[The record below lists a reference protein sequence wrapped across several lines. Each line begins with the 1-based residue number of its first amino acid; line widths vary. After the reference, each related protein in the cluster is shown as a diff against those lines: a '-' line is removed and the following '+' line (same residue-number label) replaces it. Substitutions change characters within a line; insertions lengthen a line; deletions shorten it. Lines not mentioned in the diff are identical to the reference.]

1 MQSLTLI
8 DFFGRP
14 IQTSLDQLCSV
25 QINMPVPL
33 LKVDGPVPPVAESVS
48 EGNQGGGGP
57 NAFVSLFTGIPP
69 FTIERLDIPMVIDKK
84 VSDEFMKIAFAIFPF
99 LNRHQ
104 SRPYDK
110 TKCDEIVT
118 IVSELLNQGEY
129 VEKSESINLNAIW
142 KGLKDA
148 CEYDPSKVDVRL
160 QYFSYSGFV
169 ANNEQDLID
178 AIFHISHNSSGLC
191 DSWVSFMCAVFL
203 IALQSKSMYVLR
215 GENNL
220 PAWRDMVMHNVILHA
235 LNLIY
240 LKQTVQYW
248 DFQKDPSHM
257 PPIIRK
263 FFDSLL
269 RRHPGLAQIVSFE
282 TVGPESL
289 VDAIREQTE
298 DIPLLPHLYP
308 YSLTLCMSNE
318 KRVEFLIKT
327 YIQGFTSIMKDQ
339 QKQQTITDS
348 LYSTIFT
355 LTRNIVTVI
364 AKSATPVFIDNSI
377 VQAAEYMMGS
387 NRESLNEKTIEFVS
401 NLNLIP

>member
-1 MQSLTLI
+1 
-8 DFFGRP
+8 
-14 IQTSLDQLCSV
+14 
-25 QINMPVPL
+25 MPVPL

-240 LKQTVQYW
+240 LKQTVHIGIFKRIQATC
-248 DFQKDPSHM
+248 
-257 PPIIRK
+257 
-263 FFDSLL
+263 
-269 RRHPGLAQIVSFE
+269 HPSFE
-282 TVGPESL
+282 NSS
-289 VDAIREQTE
+289 
-298 DIPLLPHLYP
+298 IPYFVVIQVLLKSSVSRLSVRKVSSTPFENRRRISP
-308 YSLTLCMSNE
+308 C
-318 KRVEFLIKT
+318 FLT
-327 YIQGFTSIMKDQ
+327 YIHI
-339 QKQQTITDS
+339 
-348 LYSTIFT
+348 
-355 LTRNIVTVI
+355 R
-364 AKSATPVFIDNSI
+364 
-377 VQAAEYMMGS
+377 
-387 NRESLNEKTIEFVS
+387 
-401 NLNLIP
+401 